1 MVIGLRKEQAPKSL
15 SGFEGINKYW
25 DQRHNSFVAKILP
38 GEFYVSRSQEL
49 IATTLGSCVSA
60 CIWDPG
66 CRIGGMNHF
75 MLPLT
80 EQAKENVVWG
90 NVASDATRYGN
101 YAMEHLINELL
112 ANGGQRGNLQAKLFG
127 GGKVLKQRNDVGAKN
142 VDFVLEYLELE
153 KIPIVSS
160 DLGDEYPRKVMFD
173 PISGR
178 AIMKKIRDT
187 YNNTIRAREESYKNT
202 LIREPA
208 EGEIE
213 LF

>member
-1 MVIGLRKEQAPKSL
+1 VVIGLRKEQAPKSL
-15 SGFEGINKYW
+15 PGFEGINKYW

-38 GEFYVSRSQEL
+38 GEFYVGRTQEW

-66 CRIGGMNHF
+66 YRIGGMNHF

-80 EQAKENVVWG
+80 EQAKDKVVWG

-127 GGKVLKQRNDVGAKN
+127 GGKVLAQRNDIGAKN

-153 KIPIVSS
+153 KIPIVAS
-160 DLGDEYPRKVMFD
+160 DLGDDYPRKVMFD

-178 AIMKKIRDT
+178 AIMKKIRHIH
-187 YNNTIRAREESYKNT
+187 NNTIQAREERYKNQ
-202 LIREPA
+202 LIREPT
-208 EGEIE
+208 EGDIE